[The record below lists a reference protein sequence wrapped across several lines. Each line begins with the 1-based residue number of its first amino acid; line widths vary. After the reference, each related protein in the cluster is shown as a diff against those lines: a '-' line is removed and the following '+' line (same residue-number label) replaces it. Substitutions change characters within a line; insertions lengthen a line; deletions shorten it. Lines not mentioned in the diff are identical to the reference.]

1 MAYGIRA
8 ATITFATLAFVLA
21 AATQANACACCTNAG
36 QRNVGM
42 SKIDAYAAG
51 VLDTVRFGANAQ
63 LYTGEADIGDIKG
76 IKAASDRWTMVV
88 AKTSKTWR
96 LAFDDGKGNTGN
108 VVFVLPASITKFEV
122 DTRAPEP
129 ARSNGEPL
137 LYKEWRLTT
146 KAEGAGMFAGTT
158 GHAQQA
164 TLILHGR
171 GNSCTDASQFTAW
184 SLVLHGAKG
193 TSTVFGTLQPQ

>member
-8 ATITFATLAFVLA
+8 ATFTVAMLAFVLA

-36 QRNVGM
+36 QRNVGR

-51 VLDTVRFGANAQ
+51 VLDAVRFGVDAQ

-96 LAFDDGKGNTGN
+96 FAFDDGKGNTGDL
-108 VVFVLPASITKFEV
+108 VFALPAVVTKFEV
-122 DTRAPEP
+122 DPRAPEP
-129 ARSNGEPL
+129 ARSNGESL
-137 LYKEWRLTT
+137 LYKEWRFTT
-146 KAEGAGMFAGTT
+146 KAKGTGMFEGIT
-158 GHAQQA
+158 GDPQQA

-171 GNSCTDASQFTAW
+171 GNNCTDASQFTAW
-184 SLVLHGAKG
+184 TLVLHGAKG
-193 TSTVFGTLQPQ
+193 TITVFGPLQPQ